1 MKVVTYLAL
10 SLFSI
15 SLFAQNP
22 VKSIPFEQYGDHIII
37 KMAVDSS
44 DPLDFIFD
52 SGAGYTV
59 IDEDVAENL
68 HLVKDKVI
76 INEDKVRTT
85 IFKHNTIEID
95 GFLVEKN
102 IKVYSTD
109 LDHLEISLGRDID
122 GIVGYDLM
130 VHHAVRIDYDN
141 QIFEVY
147 RHGEHPKKG
156 DPISFKMDTAIP
168 YVEGNVVLNN
178 GEPHPGTFLIMTGA
192 GTTLDFN
199 SPYAKEFDVIHK
211 TGNHYSYFVKSIS
224 DTETKHYE
232 GRVKSFSF
240 GNQKLED
247 MPIGISEASS
257 GIQAHPKISGIIGNE
272 ILNKYNLEFDLPAKK
287 IYLEKNKN
295 FDEPFRINCGGL
307 DVQLSKDKTKVL
319 IHQVFEGS
327 EAEKKGIKLNAELR
341 SINGKK
347 AISEINMAEIKETL
361 KSDGTT
367 TDVVVFQDGTEKK
380 VTLHL
385 KAIL

>member
-1 MKVVTYLAL
+1 MSL
-10 SLFSI
+10 SVW
-15 SLFAQNP
+15 AQSP
-22 VKSIPFEQYGDHIII
+22 VKSIPFEQFGDHIII
-37 KMAVDSS
+37 KMSVDKSE
-44 DPLDFIFD
+44 PLDFIFD
-52 SGAGYTV
+52 SGSGYTV

-95 GFLVEKN
+95 GFQVEKN
-102 IKVYSTD
+102 IKVYSTQ

-130 VHHAVRIDYDN
+130 IHHAVRIDYDN
-141 QIFEVY
+141 QIFEIY

-156 DPISFKMDTAIP
+156 DPVSFKMDTAIP
-168 YVEGNVVLNN
+168 YIEGTVVLNN
-178 GEPHPGTFLIMTGA
+178 GEPHPGTFFVMTGA

-211 TGNHYSYFVKSIS
+211 TGNHYSYLVKSIS
-224 DTETKHYE
+224 ELETKHYE
-232 GRVKSFSF
+232 GRVQSFAF
-240 GNQKLED
+240 GKEKFEN
-247 MPIGISEASS
+247 MPIGISEATR
-257 GIQAHPKISGIIGNE
+257 GVQAHPKISGIIGNE

-287 IYLEKNKN
+287 IYLQKNKN
-295 FDEPFRINCGGL
+295 YEEPFRINCGGL
-307 DVQLSKDKTKVL
+307 DVQLSKDKSKVL

-327 EAEKKGIKLNAELR
+327 EAEKKGIMVNAELR
-341 SINGKK
+341 SVNGKK
-347 AISEINMAEIKETL
+347 AIAEINMAEIKETL

-367 TDVVVFQDGTEKK
+367 ADIVVFQDGAEKK
-380 VTLHL
+380 LTLHL